1 MEEPKYKSSYEGIQ
15 VDNAVSGF
23 VNTIG
28 NSSLEDH
35 KNDYRTVLD
44 RKESTIAENKLLTLG
59 RDGFLVDSGLSKGE
73 VVTRDELDAT
83 VNLSAISQTG
93 NTALY
98 PIIMKKVPTHPD
110 ATPSGYTVDGEGL
123 EYPRMFGWLTEE
135 ANNKYREHLYAVISN
150 NDPVNKVFVNTV
162 YEVYPDDDKVFSNGK
177 EIPSDGDG
185 IASGFHPVSL
195 LPVTSEGV
203 STETNP
209 SFVVTYRVSLDV
221 DRQEIRLRWYNG
233 DSWKNHVSIT
243 RKASLSVPFG
253 VYTQSDKLVHVFYAD
268 DGGMEVQ
275 NVDPVGGNVIGG
287 PSVLLDRSTQLDDNG
302 NAVMDSTMDSPV
314 LVQIG
319 ASTYMLVYQTN
330 VSKGLGYP
338 LEVRYAYVRYDGSAH
353 EFHVLQNPA
362 TLFRIKGKMVNSP
375 YVSRTGSGR
384 LVFSFHSDMD
394 YVGGDGYGNGAIHRE
409 GFYVYTTLKKVYG
422 GTTLR
427 QSDLMP
433 LYSPVTDAPNG
444 WSGGYGSTFSMGY
457 KQYFLFITGT
467 NPKLDI
473 STSEMVRLGIVDY
486 EKDMEDIYEYIDRAI
501 TENGNLPIPPQRSGQ
516 YVLTTTVDNSGFVHS
531 WKDSVSVDVM
541 TANRMVV
548 NNGLNASSVST
559 TQEFTMP
566 GTLVVDPSHIEA
578 KYQGNTP
585 ANHEYLKYTIGSN
598 DIITIKKQEGTMV
611 SLFNLDNLT
620 VGSNKVVIDIQD
632 RDGDWDQYNQK
643 DIMTLR
649 TNSGSY
655 PAANFKITATKGGH
669 GAPDQ
674 LQSFTLTTDKPL
686 HLNDKQIAIDPNGST
701 NNSKTLEVYVKE
713 IVKSNV
719 NKPGFYDIGFAIDK
733 MLDRNG
739 ATINSNT
746 IYQEVRLYIS
756 DVEIKEKT
764 GYIGNETQSN
774 YISIYDVNKAN
785 TNIRYINFL
794 LGVPLVGLSFN
805 CRQVASSTTHTF
817 NVTLYGVITSYHIDT
832 DKTKSY
838 IVVKLYNSLN
848 TGDWSVTEV
857 QAGQRAEHLYK
868 TAFVVV

>member
-1 MEEPKYKSSYEGIQ
+1 MEKPKYKSSYEGIQ

-98 PIIMKKVPTHPD
+98 PIRMKKVPTHPD

-123 EYPRMFGWLTEE
+123 EYPRMFGWATKE
-135 ANNKYREHLYAVISN
+135 ANGYREHLYAVISN
-150 NDPVNKVFVNTV
+150 NDPVNRVFANTV
-162 YEVYPDDDKVFSNGK
+162 YEVYPDDDKVFSNEQ

-185 IASGFHPVSL
+185 VASNFHPVSL
-195 LPVTSEGV
+195 LPTV
-203 STETNP
+203 SNETKP
-209 SFVVTYRVSLDV
+209 SFVVVYRITLDSGM
-221 DRQEIRLRWYNG
+221 QEVRLRWYDGN
-233 DSWKNHVSIT
+233 SWKSHVT
-243 RKASLSVPFG
+243 VARKGSLSAPFG

-268 DGGMEVQ
+268 DGGMKVQ
-275 NVDPVGGNVIGG
+275 NVDPVGGNVIGD
-287 PSVLLDRSTQLDDNG
+287 PSLLLDRSTQLDDNG
-302 NAVMDSTMDSPV
+302 SAVTDSTMDSPA
-314 LVQIG
+314 LVRIG
-319 ASTYMLVYQTN
+319 MDRYILAYQTN
-330 VSKGLGYP
+330 ASKGLGYP
-338 LEVRYAYVRYDGSAH
+338 LEVRYAYVRYSGNTY
-353 EFHVLQNPA
+353 EFHIPQNPV

-375 YVSRTGSGR
+375 CISRIGNGR
-384 LVFSFHSDMD
+384 LMFSFHSDMD
-394 YVGGDGYGNGAIHRE
+394 YVGDNGYGNGTIHRE
-409 GFYVYTTLKKVYG
+409 GFYVYTTLKKVYED
-422 GTTLR
+422 TALR

-433 LYSPVTDAPNG
+433 LYSPIIDTSNG

-457 KQYFLFITGT
+457 KQYFIFITGT
-467 NPKLDI
+467 NPKPDT

-486 EKDMEDIYEYIDRAI
+486 EKDMEGIYEYIDRAI

-531 WKDSVSVDVM
+531 WSDNVSVDVM
-541 TANRMVV
+541 TANRMVA
-548 NNGLNASSVST
+548 NNGLNASSVSI

-578 KYQGNTP
+578 KYSENT
-585 ANHEYLKYTIGSN
+585 ASNHEYLKCTIGSN

-620 VGSNKVVIDIQD
+620 VGSNKVLIDIQD
-632 RDGDWDQYNQK
+632 KNGDWDQFSQK
-643 DIMTLR
+643 DIVTLR
-649 TNSGSY
+649 THSGSY
-655 PAANFKITATKGGH
+655 FNDFKITATKGAY

-674 LQSFTLTTDKPL
+674 LRSFTLTTDKPL
-686 HLNDKQIAIDPNGST
+686 HLNDKQIAIDPNGSAT
-701 NNSKTLEVYVKE
+701 NSKTLEVYVKE
-713 IVKSNV
+713 IVKNNV
-719 NKPGFYDIGFAIDK
+719 NKPGFYDMGFAIDK

-785 TNIRYINFL
+785 VNIRYINFL

-817 NVTLYGVITSYHIDT
+817 NVTLYGVITSYYIDA

-868 TAFVVV
+868 TAFIVV